1 MGEDVRDGRRIY
13 PDEGGGGMKFQITT
27 LNSSNLTGKMKLN
40 GAVVLLIPES
50 MTERIIF
57 QFLLDNAERIIFQ
70 IDDSRYSYDGRS
82 SFNEA
87 D

>member
-1 MGEDVRDGRRIY
+1 
-13 PDEGGGGMKFQITT
+13 MKFQITT